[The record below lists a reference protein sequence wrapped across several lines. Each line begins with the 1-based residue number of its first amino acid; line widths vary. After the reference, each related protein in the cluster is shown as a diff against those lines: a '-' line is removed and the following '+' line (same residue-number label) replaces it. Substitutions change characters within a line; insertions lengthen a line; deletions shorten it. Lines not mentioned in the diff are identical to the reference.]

1 MTARR
6 DHAPL
11 VVVFAGGG
19 TGGHIYP
26 ALALAEGLRARLGDG
41 VAVHFVGSP
50 RGLERDLVPRAGWPL
65 HLIPAGGLLAPGLRA
80 KLGGAL
86 RTVAGAAAAWRLLG
100 RLGPDVVVGTGGYV
114 SGPAGLAA
122 VVRGVP
128 LVLQEQNVWP
138 GLANRML
145 ARWAA
150 AVLVPFAEA
159 ARHLPQARAVRV
171 VGNPVRPDLLRLSR
185 AEARRRLGLAEGWT
199 VVLATGGSQGA
210 PAINRL
216 MAGAWPAL
224 AARPDVAV
232 LWATGRRHHAAVRP
246 LLEPA
251 PDGSRLRVVEYFYE
265 MDAALR
271 AADVMVGRA
280 GAMTCAEAVAVG
292 LPALLV
298 PSAHVAEDHQTKNA
312 RYLAGQGAAVVVAED
327 RVEVD
332 GPKTLMA
339 LVDDPVRRQA
349 MSARARAL
357 FRADALARA
366 VDAIV
371 DAATAGRRA

>member
-1 MTARR
+1 MTGGAG
-6 DHAPL
+6 PL
-11 VVVFAGGG
+11 VVVFAAGG

-26 ALALAEGLRARLGDG
+26 ALALAEGLRARLGDA

-50 RGLERDLVPRAGWPL
+50 RGLERDLVPRAGLPL
-65 HLIPAGGLLAPGLRA
+65 HVIPAGGLLAPGLAA
-80 KLGGAL
+80 KAGGAL
-86 RTVAGAAAAWRLLG
+86 RTAAGTAAAWRLFG
-100 RLGPDVVVGTGGYV
+100 RLGPHVVVGTGGYV

-122 VVRGVP
+122 LLRGVP

-138 GLANRML
+138 GLTNRLL
-145 ARWAA
+145 ARWASV
-150 AVLVPFAEA
+150 VLVPFAEA
-159 ARHLPQARAVRV
+159 ARHLPGARAVRV
-171 VGNPVRPDLLRLSR
+171 VGNPVRPGLLALSR
-185 AEARRRLGLAEGWT
+185 AAARERLGLADDWT

-216 MAGAWPAL
+216 MLQAWPAL

-232 LWATGRRHHAAVRP
+232 LWATGRRHHQSVRP
-246 LLEPA
+246 QLKPA
-251 PDGSRLRVVEYFYE
+251 PDGTRLRVVEYLYE

-280 GAMTCAEAVAVG
+280 GAMTCTEAVAVG

-312 RYLAGQGAAVVVAED
+312 RYLAAEGAAVVVPETEAD
-327 RVEVD
+327 AD
-332 GPKTLMA
+332 GPAVLLA
-339 LVDDPVRRQA
+339 LVEDVPRRAA

-357 FRADALARA
+357 FRPDALERA
-366 VDAIV
+366 VTAIL
-371 DAATAGRRA
+371 DAARYGGRQ